1 MKTSHTQTSALLWTQ
16 DNSND
21 RGETLLVYCSSL
33 FLTYRI
39 VTCFLEMN
47 RKEIVS
53 SGSKSRPRRHE
64 GPIIEEEELD
74 TQSVNNRPVTKPGL
88 MGSEMGD
95 ETSIGSWFD

>member
-1 MKTSHTQTSALLWTQ
+1 
-16 DNSND
+16 
-21 RGETLLVYCSSL
+21 
-33 FLTYRI
+33 
-39 VTCFLEMN
+39 MN

-53 SGSKSRPRRHE
+53 SGSKSRLRHHE

-95 ETSIGSWFD
+95 ETLIGS